1 MTIFQTI
8 IQVKEQFSL
17 KKKKIR
23 MNFSINVVAQSKS
36 PFKTP
41 ELLNLLSKRKAKLL
55 IGCLFDGLELDTYFC
70 LKLSTILKYKT
81 RLLIKKTSCRAY

>member
-23 MNFSINVVAQSKS
+23 KNFSINVVAQRKS

-55 IGCLFDGLELDTYFC
+55 IGCLFDGLELDAYFC
-70 LKLSTILKYKT
+70 LKLSTILKYET
-81 RLLIKKTSCRAY
+81 RLLIKKNSSRAY